1 MGSQLSSDLASL
13 RIQRDEGPPSRGPL
27 RVVLA
32 LVVLGAVAG
41 GGAVGYARIK
51 PQVWKTEVATTEVAL
66 ISPAQAAITV
76 TATGYVV
83 PQVLARPGAKIPG
96 RLARVR
102 VKEGD
107 TVKAGQVIAEL
118 DAADQQAAIASA
130 DARAAAAQARADAS
144 RVSILELKQQLDREK
159 ALVESGVNGRALLD
173 DLEAR
178 RAALDATARAATV
191 EAQAARAE
199 VESLRVLLRD
209 RTIVSP
215 VDGTVVTKP
224 PEAGEIVGPQ
234 APLVEIADFA
244 SLLVETEVPE
254 ARLHVVKIGAPCEI
268 VLDAYPSRRYR
279 GKAVEIGRRVNR
291 AKASV
296 IVKVGF
302 VDTMEGVLPDMAA
315 RVSFLEKEASAESM
329 KEPPKLVVPGGAVTE
344 RGGAKVVFV
353 VDQGKARMVPVA
365 LGAPVG
371 PGFELGGADGAAHEA
386 ALATLPPGTKLVDRP
401 PPDLLDG
408 YRVKDKEGD

>member
-1 MGSQLSSDLASL
+1 VGSQLSSDLASL

-27 RVVLA
+27 RVLIA
-32 LVVLGAVAG
+32 LVVVGAIGG
-41 GGAVGYARIK
+41 GGAVAYARLA
-51 PQVWKTEVATTEVAL
+51 PQVWKTQVATTEVAL
-66 ISPAQAAITV
+66 LSPAQSAITV

-83 PQVLARPGAKIPG
+83 PQVLARPGAKLPG

-107 TVKAGQVIAEL
+107 VVKAGQVIAEL
-118 DAADQQAAIASA
+118 DAADQQAAVASA
-130 DARAAAAQARADAS
+130 DARAAAAFARADAA
-144 RVSILELKQQLDREK
+144 RVNILELKQQLKREK
-159 ALVESGVNGRALLD
+159 ALAESGVTGRAVSD

-178 RAALDATARAATV
+178 ELALDATARAATV
-191 EAQAARAE
+191 EAQAAKAE

-209 RTIVSP
+209 RTILAP

-224 PEAGEIVGPQ
+224 PEAGEIVGPG

-244 SLLVETEVPE
+244 SMLVETEVPE
-254 ARLHVVKIGAPCEI
+254 ARLHLIKVGAPCEI

-279 GKAVEIGRRVNR
+279 GTAVEIGRRVNR

-302 VDTMEGVLPDMAA
+302 VDTKEGVLPDMAA

-329 KEPPKLVVPGGAVTE
+329 KEPPKLVVSAGAVTD

-353 VDQGKARMVPVA
+353 VDQGKVRMVQVA

-371 PGFELGGADGAAHEA
+371 PGFELGGPDGKGREA
-386 ALATLPPGTKLVDRP
+386 ALATLPPGTKLVDKP
-401 PPDLLDG
+401 PPELADG